1 MLNMP
6 GLAEVGAA
14 DDVEAI
20 LKNPYLIKNENG
32 TSETMR
38 AVIIG
43 GMHDGWK
50 HLDCEQ
56 HEHLQLLLI
65 AVADLKNIWIGSDL
79 RCLAAC
85 SWSAHFRGCR
95 YKLEVIDCVCGVR
108 VEIKLLWLRCREKCL
123 RHL

>member
-6 GLAEVGAA
+6 GRSVVGAA

-20 LKNPYLIKNENG
+20 LKNPYLMKNEND
-32 TSETMR
+32 TSEIMR
-38 AVIIG
+38 VVVIA

-65 AVADLKNIWIGSDL
+65 AVADLENIWIGSDL
-79 RCLAAC
+79 RCLVEG

-95 YKLEVIDCVCGVR
+95 YKLEAIDCVFV
-108 VEIKLLWLRCREKCL
+108 
-123 RHL
+123 